1 MEGNDDLKVSVIG
14 QGYVGLPLAVLA
26 AESGYIVT
34 GVDVNLQRVALIN
47 SGKSPIEDV
56 TDQRIS
62 QMVKIGRFE
71 ATTNFEVIKDSQIV
85 IICVPTPLDNQQKP
99 DLSALKSAVNSAIP
113 FLKED
118 ALLINESTS
127 FPGTLRNVIVPLV
140 RAGYKGKKLNLSF
153 ASAPER
159 INPGDSIWNIS
170 NTPRIIGGIDK
181 ESERKAYN
189 FYSRICEN
197 VIVTSSPEVAESA
210 KLLENTFRLV
220 NIALIN
226 EFNQILSRH
235 GIDINEVVDA
245 ASTKPY
251 GFSPFRSGVG
261 VGGHCIPV
269 DPIYFSSWAEDA
281 GMKSNLVDTAN
292 KITKSM
298 PEFVAEKALSIA
310 RRKVNSILILGVAY
324 KPGTADTRETP
335 VFDLVKTLRNR
346 GFKVA
351 WHDPLVKYWEGEF
364 SVELD
369 WPCDLVILAISQPTI
384 DISPILKAGIPILD
398 CTNGY
403 KNQEGVIPL

>member
-1 MEGNDDLKVSVIG
+1 MEGSGDLKVSVIG

-26 AESGYIVT
+26 AESGFIVY
-34 GVDVNLQRVALIN
+34 GIDVNHERVALIN
-47 SGKSPIEDV
+47 SCKSPIEDV

-62 QMVKIGRFE
+62 EMLKIGRYK

-85 IICVPTPLDNQQKP
+85 IICVPTPLNNQQKP
-99 DLSALKSAVNSAIP
+99 DLSALISAVNSAIP
-113 FLKED
+113 FLNED
-118 ALLINESTS
+118 VLLINESTS

-140 RAGYKGKKLNLSF
+140 NSGYRGKKLNLRF

-159 INPGDSIWNIS
+159 INPGDSKWNIS
-170 NTPRIIGGIDK
+170 NTPRVIGGIDK
-181 ESERKAYN
+181 ESERKAYD

-197 VIVTSSPEVAESA
+197 VIVTSSPEIAESA

-226 EFNQILSRH
+226 EFNQILSTH

-251 GFSPFRSGVG
+251 GFFTFRSGVG

-281 GMKSNLVDTAN
+281 GMKSDLVNTAN
-292 KITKSM
+292 QITKSM

-310 RRKVNSILILGVAY
+310 KRKVKSILILGVAY

-335 VFDLVKTLRNR
+335 VLELVKILRNQ

-351 WHDPLVKYWEGEF
+351 WHDPLVKYWEGES
-364 SVELD
+364 SVEVD
-369 WPCDLVILAISQPTI
+369 WPCDIVILAINQPAI

-398 CTNGY
+398 CTNSY
-403 KNQEGVIPL
+403 KNYESVIPL